1 MDLQKLEYFL
11 AVSERGSIN
20 ATAAAL
26 GVAQPTISQALKALE
41 TELGVRLFHRI
52 GRGMVLT
59 SAGHQLL
66 SPARRMIRGAAEAA
80 ATVSTDLTQLRGV
93 VSIAVAPG
101 LIDGAMADAIQR
113 IRTVLPRVRVDL
125 IEISAPAAEL
135 AAMLPLTHD
144 LLVLSR
150 ADAEE
155 LARLREVRVVAV
167 GMQEYWLTLPPG
179 ALDGRADELP
189 DPLPVAEVPELPQI
203 VVPQPP
209 ALVRNSPNRH
219 IEDQLKAA
227 GVKLPVAAV
236 VQQREAR
243 QAYVLAGVGV
253 SFLERRVAE
262 QAATRGAVAR
272 RIDPPLRLAISMVY
286 AEEGLSRAGRAVIEL
301 IRGRDLTRGPDQP
314 SETASA

>member
-11 AVSERGSIN
+11 AVAERGSIN
-20 ATAAAL
+20 ASAAAM
-26 GVAQPTISQALKALE
+26 GVAQPTISQALKSLE

-59 SAGHQLL
+59 SAGHLL
-66 SPARRMIRGAAEAA
+66 MSPARRMIRGAAEAA
-80 ATVSTDLTQLRGV
+80 AAVTTELAQLRGV

-113 IRTVLPRVRVDL
+113 IRTVLPLVRVDL
-125 IEISAPAAEL
+125 IELSAAPADL
-135 AAMLPLTHD
+135 AGMLPLTHD
-144 LLVLSR
+144 LLVLSE
-150 ADAEE
+150 ADADE
-155 LARLREVRVVAV
+155 LARLREVQVAAV
-167 GMQEYWLTLPPG
+167 GVQEYWLTLPPG
-179 ALDGRADELP
+179 ALDGHAADLP
-189 DPLPVAEVPELPQI
+189 DPLPISAVPELPQI

-219 IEDQLKAA
+219 IEGRLKEA
-227 GVKLPVAAV
+227 GIHLPVAAV

-243 QAYVLAGVGV
+243 QAYVLAGVGI

-272 RIDPPLRLAISMVY
+272 RIDPPLRLALSMVY

-301 IRGRDLTRGPDQP
+301 IRGRDLTRDPDAAPTPQ
-314 SETASA
+314 